1 MEKSI
6 KDIYNLILKDVKTSN
21 KSHKLLPTD
30 KEVACLTEDLRKL
43 VLFEY
48 YSNLDEKEFFKLGEK
63 VLEELK
69 RQLKCVLEFDAE
81 KNNRE
86 LPTEEQ
92 IENLAKEYFKR
103 LKIAREYIVGDTE
116 AAYIGDPAA
125 TSKELVV
132 AVYPGYFAIVVY
144 RLAHE
149 LATLG
154 IPALPRMMSEYA
166 HSKTGIDIHPK
177 ATIGKNF
184 FIDHGTGVVVGETTQ
199 IGDNVKIYQGVTLG
213 ALSTRK
219 VELLRGKK
227 RHPTIENNV
236 TIYANATILG
246 GETVIGE
253 NAVIGG
259 GAFIMRSVDKNAKIS
274 VCGTI

>member
-30 KEVACLTEDLRKL
+30 KEVASLTEDLRKF

-92 IENLAKEYFKR
+92 IENLANDYFKK
-103 LKIAREYIVGDTE
+103 LKTAREYIVGDTE
-116 AAYIGDPAA
+116 AAYVGDPAA

-184 FIDHGTGVVVGETTQ
+184 FIDHGTGVVVGETTE

>member
-103 LKIAREYIVGDTE
+103 LKIA
-116 AAYIGDPAA
+116 
-125 TSKELVV
+125 
-132 AVYPGYFAIVVY
+132 
-144 RLAHE
+144 
-149 LATLG
+149 
-154 IPALPRMMSEYA
+154 
-166 HSKTGIDIHPK
+166 
-177 ATIGKNF
+177 
-184 FIDHGTGVVVGETTQ
+184 
-199 IGDNVKIYQGVTLG
+199 
-213 ALSTRK
+213 
-219 VELLRGKK
+219 
-227 RHPTIENNV
+227 
-236 TIYANATILG
+236 
-246 GETVIGE
+246 
-253 NAVIGG
+253 
-259 GAFIMRSVDKNAKIS
+259 
-274 VCGTI
+274 